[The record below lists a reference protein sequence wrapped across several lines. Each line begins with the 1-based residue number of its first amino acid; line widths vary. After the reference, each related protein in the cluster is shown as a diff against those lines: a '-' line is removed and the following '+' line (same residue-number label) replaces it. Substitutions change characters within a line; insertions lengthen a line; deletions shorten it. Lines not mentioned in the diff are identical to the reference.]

1 MSDFAGTPVRTRHSV
16 RYRLLAI
23 ALLPM
28 LVILPIFLGV
38 AMYRWNA
45 RFDAM
50 LLAKA
55 DGDLTIA
62 DQYMEQI
69 LDGMETSLQSLGAS
83 ARFRDAMGRDP
94 RSTEG
99 LGALLEQE
107 AQEKHYDFLYIV
119 DAKNEIVA
127 SNVPLRP
134 AAVRSDRPLL
144 KVALAGKAM
153 TGIDLFSAS
162 DLQAISPKLAETAQ
176 IKLVSTDK
184 AAPTTRSVE
193 TRGMVV
199 HSAAPIRLPDGAPA
213 ALVSGTLLN
222 RNLRFVD
229 TINSLVYHDA
239 SLPEGSAGTA
249 SLLLDDVRIST
260 NVRLFENHRAIGTRV
275 SSAVRT
281 AVLDQGRNWLDSA
294 FVVNDWYVSAYRP
307 VEDTSGRRIGM
318 LYVGFLE
325 KPFTAMRRE
334 IVLSISFAFLL
345 VTGLTV
351 PLFLKWATDIFRPLE
366 RMTATISKVE
376 QGDLAART
384 GHADG
389 NDEIGQVAQHLDHLL
404 AQVQD
409 RDLQLREWNSE
420 LNRRV
425 EERTEHLVR
434 ARQQIEDT
442 TKQLVMAEKLAT
454 IGEITAGVAHEIN
467 NPLAVMQGNLE
478 IIRDVMG
485 ERAADAQFEF
495 QLLDEQI
502 QRIGDIIRKLLQ
514 FAKPAEYA
522 GYEELHPLPQIVSET
537 MPLVEHLLKKTAIAV
552 ERDDSATHP
561 VSMNRTEL
569 QQVLVNLMVNAV
581 HAMPEGGT
589 LLLRTFDQAHED
601 GRDGSAVA
609 VTDTG
614 TGMTADVV
622 SRIFDPFFTTKQ
634 REGNGLGLAI
644 CQMLVLQAGGTLSVE
659 SIPGSGSTFLVW
671 LPDGAQAREEG
682 QSV

>member
-1 MSDFAGTPVRTRHSV
+1 MAGKAVRTRHSV

-50 LLAKA
+50 LLSKA
-55 DGDLTIA
+55 NGDLTIA
-62 DQYMEQI
+62 DQYMAQI
-69 LDGMETSLQSLGAS
+69 LEDMEASLQSLGAS
-83 ARFRDAMGRDP
+83 ARFRDAMGTDP
-94 RSTEG
+94 RSAHD
-99 LGALLEQE
+99 LPALLGRE
-107 AQEKHYDFLYIV
+107 ARQKHYDFLYV
-119 DAKNEIVA
+119 VSAKNEIIA
-127 SNVPLRP
+127 SNVPLRT
-134 AAVRSDRPLL
+134 AAVRSDWPVLRA
-144 KVALAGKAM
+144 ALAGKAR
-153 TGIDLFSAS
+153 TGIDLFSAA
-162 DLQAISPKLAETAQ
+162 DLQAVSPKLAEVAQ
-176 IKLVSTDK
+176 IRLIPTEK
-184 AAPTTRSVE
+184 AAPTTKVVE

-199 HSAAPIRLPDGAPA
+199 HSAAPIRLPNGELA

-229 TINSLVYHDA
+229 TINGLVYHDA

-249 SLLLDDVRIST
+249 SLFIDDVRIST
-260 NVRLFENHRAIGTRV
+260 NVRLLKDQRAIGTRV

-281 AVLDQGRNWLDSA
+281 AVLEHGENWLDSA

-307 VEDTSGRRIGM
+307 ILDTAGRRAGM

-325 KPFTAMRRE
+325 RPFTAMRRE
-334 IVLSISFAFLL
+334 ILLSISFAFLL

-366 RMTATISKVE
+366 RMSSTISKVE
-376 QGDLAART
+376 EGDLAART
-384 GHADG
+384 NHADG

-404 AQVQD
+404 EQVQD
-409 RDLQLREWNSE
+409 RDRQLREWNSE

-434 ARQQIEDT
+434 ARKQIEDT
-442 TKQLVMAEKLAT
+442 TKQLVMAEKLAA

-478 IIRDVMG
+478 IIRDAVG
-485 ERAADAQFEF
+485 DRAAEVQFEF

-502 QRIGDIIRKLLQ
+502 QRIGDIVRKLLQ

-522 GYEELHPLPQIVSET
+522 GYEEINGLPQIVSDT
-537 MPLVEHLLKKTAIAV
+537 MPLVEHLLKKTAIVV
-552 ERDDSATHP
+552 ERDDHATHT
-561 VSMNRTEL
+561 VRMNKTEL
-569 QQVLVNLMVNAV
+569 QQVLVNLIVNAV

-589 LLLRTFDQAHED
+589 LRLRTFDQDRDD
-601 GRDGSAVA
+601 GAAGSAVA

-614 TGMTADVV
+614 TGMSKSVLKH
-622 SRIFDPFFTTKQ
+622 IFDPFFTTKQ
-634 REGNGLGLAI
+634 HEGNGLGLSI
-644 CQMLVLQAGGTLSVE
+644 CQMLVLQAGGALSVE
-659 SIPGSGSTFLVW
+659 SEPGNGTTFSVW
-671 LPDGAQAREEG
+671 LPDAAEAREDEG
-682 QSV
+682 HSV